1 MVGVSRRPVIL
12 CYRYEA
18 GSNAQVDL
26 YALGTYRR
34 TRHRQRGRGLHAVR
48 KGVVEHTTR
57 LAQDDRQGFVDA
69 IGRSDR
75 AIDTLTRHGSE
86 RGTVRRHGL
95 PV

>member
-1 MVGVSRRPVIL
+1 MVGVIRRPFIL
-12 CYRYEA
+12 FHCYESESIALTNLFALPSDPIPSA
-18 GSNAQVDL
+18 GSWSARGPFQHDL
-26 YALGTYRR
+26 TS
-34 TRHRQRGRGLHAVR
+34 
-48 KGVVEHTTR
+48 TR
-57 LAQDDRQGFVDA
+57 LAQDDRQRFVDA

>member
-1 MVGVSRRPVIL
+1 MVGVSRRPFIL
-12 CYRYEA
+12 YHCYEA
-18 GSNAQVDL
+18 GPNARINLFALLSVPTPSARSWSARGPFQHDL
-26 YALGTYRR
+26 TS
-34 TRHRQRGRGLHAVR
+34 
-48 KGVVEHTTR
+48 TR

-75 AIDTLTRHGSE
+75 ALDTLTRHGSE